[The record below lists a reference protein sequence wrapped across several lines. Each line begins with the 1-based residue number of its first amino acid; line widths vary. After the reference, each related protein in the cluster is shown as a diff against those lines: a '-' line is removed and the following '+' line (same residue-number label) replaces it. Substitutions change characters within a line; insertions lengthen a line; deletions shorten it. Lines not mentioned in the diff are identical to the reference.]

1 MDRFLQYT
9 TGREPV
15 ITVNVVAALALGAV
29 VLVLERLGIMLSEVE
44 LGMLGAAAF
53 VAATWFAREG
63 VFSPATYDQDVT
75 EALYTPPPDE
85 D

>member
-15 ITVNVVAALALGAV
+15 ITINVVAALALGAV
-29 VLVLERLGIMLSEVE
+29 VLLLERLGVTLSEVE

-53 VAATWFAREG
+53 VAATWFARQG
-63 VFSPATYDQDVT
+63 VFSPATYQRDVS
-75 EALYTPPPDE
+75 EALHAEPPE
-85 D
+85 